1 MKKLY
6 ILEMLA
12 DQIYFKQKLKFV
24 DQCNVRERISLNQF
38 FCAFECLISPLILH
52 YL

>member
-6 ILEMLA
+6 SLEMLA
-12 DQIYFKQKLKFV
+12 NQIYFKQKLKFV
-24 DQCNVRERISLNQF
+24 RERTSLNQF

>member
-12 DQIYFKQKLKFV
+12 NQIYFKQKLKFV
-24 DQCNVRERISLNQF
+24 RERTSLSQF
-38 FCAFECLISPLILH
+38 FCAFECIISPLIL
-52 YL
+52 YFVQFSF